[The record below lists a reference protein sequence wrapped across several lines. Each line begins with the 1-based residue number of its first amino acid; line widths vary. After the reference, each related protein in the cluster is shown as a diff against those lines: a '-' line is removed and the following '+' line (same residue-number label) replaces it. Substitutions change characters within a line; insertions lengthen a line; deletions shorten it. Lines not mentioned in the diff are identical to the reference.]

1 MLCLSMLVATPALAA
16 GVCDV
21 PPALRASK
29 PTVESEPVAINV
41 RLFVIDLFEVNDV
54 AQAFRVD
61 VHAELTWRDERLSEA
76 RLGRSLAGC
85 SLAHDAIWNPEPR
98 LINSQDITLR
108 FPNPITVDGDG
119 NVRYSQRFTGT
130 LTARLKLREFPFDT
144 QTLPIILAFAE
155 RTEDLKILVADE
167 PLTHDYGF
175 SIAGWTVQINEPI
188 VAPLRLTHDLILPQY
203 RLDLTAERK
212 RGFYLGKVLLPVVLI
227 VFMAWGAYWLDPEAR
242 TRFGLATSS
251 VLTLIAFMLALGM
264 WLPRVEYLTRA
275 DRFMIGAMT
284 LVFLTLAE
292 VIVTSVLNDHHRE
305 LALRLNRVGRWLYPI
320 AFVLTAAFALF
331 G

>member
-1 MLCLSMLVATPALAA
+1 MLVATQALAA

-21 PPALRASK
+21 PPALRATK

-54 AQAFRVD
+54 AQAFRID

-85 SLAHDAIWNPEPR
+85 PLAHEAIWNPEPR
-98 LINSQDITLR
+98 LINSQSITLR
-108 FPNPITVDGDG
+108 LPNPITVDGDG
-119 NVRYSQRFTGT
+119 NVRYAQRFTGT
-130 LTARLKLREFPFDT
+130 LTARLELQEFPFDT
-144 QTLPIILAFAE
+144 QTLPIILAFAGGM
-155 RTEDLKILVADE
+155 EDVKILVADE

-188 VAPLRLTHDLILPQY
+188 VAPLRLTDDIIMPQY
-203 RLDLTAERK
+203 RLNLTAERK
-212 RGFYLGKVLLPVVLI
+212 RGFYLGKVLLPVILIVLI
-227 VFMAWGAYWLDPEAR
+227 AWGAYWLDPEAQPP
-242 TRFGLATSS
+242 RFGLSTSS

-292 VIVTSVLNDHHRE
+292 VIVTSVLNDNHRE
-305 LALRLNRVGRWLYPI
+305 LALRFNRVGRWLYPV
-320 AFVLTAAFALF
+320 AFILVGVFALF